1 MITDAIPETV
11 GGKLIGLVTSR
22 EEIPDLLKVKNEST
36 NLQLQQVFIL
46 LPTIYI
52 CGTAW
57 WRYWSCDPKRQQQA
71 GFSDQKYYKDPC
83 PRSCWYGF
91 IFVFFRKI
99 LLESDDDLIVVLLDG
114 ICHVYIDKACNLDM
128 AKRIVSDAKLD
139 YPAAC
144 NAMVKITSTFPQ
156 TFSNAMNFLI

>member
-22 EEIPDLLKVKNEST
+22 EEIPDLLKVKT
-36 NLQLQQVFIL
+36 NLQTCIRNNWNSQFAFCV
-46 LPTIYI
+46 
-52 CGTAW
+52 TARW
-57 WRYWSCDPKRQQQA
+57 CYWSCDPKRQQQTC
-71 GFSDQKYYKDPC
+71 FPDQKYYKDPC